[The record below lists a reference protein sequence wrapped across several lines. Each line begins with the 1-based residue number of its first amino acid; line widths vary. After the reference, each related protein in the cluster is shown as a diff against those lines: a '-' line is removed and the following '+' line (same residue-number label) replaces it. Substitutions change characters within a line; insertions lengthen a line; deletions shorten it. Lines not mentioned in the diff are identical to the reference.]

1 MAILDAT
8 TVAEK
13 WANRAGA
20 AGADYQRGV
29 ENTTIDPTAAA
40 VANGQGYINGVQQA
54 YASGKWARALQ
65 RVGKQGWLNA
75 TLSKGVQNYTTGVMQ
90 AKDKYAAAIAPVL
103 AFEAGLQ
110 RTVHAMDAS
119 TPAGRKA
126 RMNAWFDGMS
136 AYGQNR

>member
-1 MAILDAT
+1 MAIPDAA
-8 TVAEK
+8 TVAAK
-13 WANRAGA
+13 WAQRAGA

-29 ENTTIDPTAAA
+29 ELTDRDPTALAI
-40 VANGQGYINGVQQA
+40 ANGQGYINGVQQA

-65 RVGKQGWLNA
+65 RVGKAGWQQA

-90 AKDKYAAAIAPVL
+90 GESKYAAAIAPVL
-103 AFEAGLQ
+103 QFEAGLQ
-110 RTVHAMDAS
+110 RTVQGMDAS

-136 AYGQNR
+136 SYGQNR